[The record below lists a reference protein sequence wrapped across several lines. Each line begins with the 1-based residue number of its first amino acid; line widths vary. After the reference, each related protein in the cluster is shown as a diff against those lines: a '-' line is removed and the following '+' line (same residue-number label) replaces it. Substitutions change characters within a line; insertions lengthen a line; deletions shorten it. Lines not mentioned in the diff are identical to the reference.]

1 VSRRQL
7 SEPVQW
13 LIIIGLVLAAWAV
26 ALGLLAI
33 GRIAIVAVWAVW
45 G

>member
-1 VSRRQL
+1 VSRRQI

-13 LIIIGLVLAAWAV
+13 LIIIGMVVTAWAV
-26 ALGLLAI
+26 ALLLLKVAQ
-33 GRIAIVAVWAVW
+33 IAIVAVWAVW

>member
-1 VSRRQL
+1 VSRRQI

-13 LIIIGLVLAAWAV
+13 LIIIGMVVLAWAV
-26 ALGLLAI
+26 ALLLLSVA
-33 GRIAIVAVWAVW
+33 RVVIVAAWAVW